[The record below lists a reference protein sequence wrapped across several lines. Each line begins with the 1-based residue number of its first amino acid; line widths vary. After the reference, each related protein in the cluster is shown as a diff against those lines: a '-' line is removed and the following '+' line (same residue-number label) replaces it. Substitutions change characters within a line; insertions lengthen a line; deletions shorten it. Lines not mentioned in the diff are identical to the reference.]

1 MKIGY
6 IYDPIFLEH
15 DTGKHLENKERLEAI
30 VRHLKETGLTK
41 ELVPVRPR
49 AATTDELALVHD
61 KKYIKNI
68 KEFAERG
75 GGWLDADT
83 FASARSYEVATCA
96 AGGLLEALDEIFSG
110 KLTCAFGLVR
120 PPGHH
125 ACMKQAMGFCLF
137 NNIAIAAK
145 YAVYKH
151 ELDRAMIIDFDV
163 HHGNGTQQALYGNH
177 RLLYLSIHQSPH
189 YPNTGDI
196 EESGRGMG
204 RGTNVNIPLP
214 AGCGDIEYLRVFREI
229 VEPVARRFKPEL
241 ILVSAGYDI
250 HNDDDMGGMQLT
262 TSGIAK
268 ITAVIKGLADELCQ
282 GRLLLSLEGG
292 YQLKSLAS
300 SVAATFDVLLGSGKA
315 EGLMGEPSHRLGAP
329 DIDDIIAAVREVHQL
344 V

>member
-15 DTGKHLENKERLEAI
+15 DTGEHLENKERLEAI
-30 VRHLKETGLTK
+30 VRHLEETGLTD
-41 ELVPVRPR
+41 ELVLVKPR
-49 AATTDELALVHD
+49 AATADELALVHD

-68 KEFAERG
+68 KEFAEKG

-83 FASARSYEVATCA
+83 FASARSYEVATYA
-96 AGGLLEALDEIFSG
+96 AGGLLEALDKIFSG
-110 KLTCAFGLVR
+110 ELSCAFGLVR

-125 ACMKQAMGFCLF
+125 ASAKQAAGFCLF

-151 ELDRAMIIDFDV
+151 GLDRAMIIDFDV
-163 HHGNGTQQALYGNH
+163 HHGNGTQEVLYGNH

-189 YPNTGDI
+189 YPNTGAI
-196 EESGRGMG
+196 EESGRGMS

-229 VEPVARRFKPEL
+229 VEPIARRFKPEL
-241 ILVSAGYDI
+241 MLVSAGYDV

-262 TSGIAK
+262 TSGLAM
-268 ITAVIKGLADELCQ
+268 ITAVIKGLADELCR

-292 YQLKSLAS
+292 YEQEALAS
-300 SVAATFDVLLGSGKA
+300 SVAAAFYVLLGSKKA
-315 EGLMGEPSHRLGAP
+315 ESLMGEPPHRLGAP
-329 DIDDIIAAVREVHQL
+329 DIDDVIAAVKEVHQL
-344 V
+344 A